1 MKYVIKENGANEVDY
16 ATGLA
21 MSIAKHC
28 STDTLIDLRG
38 MGVTTLKGAPDVID
52 GSLNCGICHLSSL
65 EYGPKIV
72 KGNFDCS
79 GNSGLTSLLGAPTG
93 SFRCEN
99 IQITSAEG
107 APKFIGGD
115 CIVKC
120 RAFLSL
126 ANINKVFPVINGHL
140 TVKNKVK
147 SNVLSIFLIKGLT
160 GVTLNAPDEVKVIVD
175 KHIMNGRKGMMLCLS
190 ELVQA
195 GYEDWAQL

>member
-1 MKYVIKENGANEVDY
+1 MKRMINENENGQVDY

-21 MSIAKHC
+21 TSIAKHC
-28 STDTLIDLRG
+28 STDTRIDLRG
-38 MGVTTLKGAPDVID
+38 MGVTTLKGAPEVVN
-52 GSLNCGICHLSSL
+52 GSFNCGICHLTSL

-72 KGNFDCS
+72 KGNYDCT
-79 GNSGLTSLLGAPTG
+79 GNAGLTSLIGAPTEVGG

-107 APKFIGGD
+107 AP
-115 CIVKC
+115 KC

-140 TVKNKVK
+140 TIKNKVK
-147 SNVLSIFLIKGLT
+147 SNVLSLFLIKGLT
-160 GVTLNAPDEVKVIVD
+160 GVWLNAPDQVRDIVN
-175 KHIMNGRKGMMLCLS
+175 KHVANGRKGMMLCLS